1 LSSSPR
7 NPNGKIYRNLP
18 VSEEKVL
25 LSPPVLPRE
34 LEGGKQIDP
43 FLVANLQIQDLQRRI
58 ESLLESESRSREE
71 LARLRL
77 EREKERSLLEEER
90 AALLRQVAEEAERS
104 RQQAERA
111 GFEEGYRKGLAQAME
126 EARRECQRETKDRFG
141 KLEALAGKI
150 CSELKR
156 ALEESGESHCRAL
169 LQIWKISLEKLLH
182 REVALDPDA
191 AWRLFKAI
199 LQRVGDRSRVRV
211 LLNPSDR
218 DLFLARGQE
227 MDEIRRMA
235 EVFEL
240 IPDEGIEKGSCLVD
254 TNLGVYDARWKS
266 QLDVIGKE
274 VDRLLG
280 GSEG

>member
-1 LSSSPR
+1 MSSSLK

-18 VSEEKVL
+18 ISGEKAL
-25 LSPPVLPRE
+25 LPPPVLPPE
-34 LEGGKQIDP
+34 LEGGRQIDP

-58 ESLLESESRSREE
+58 ESLLESENRSREE

-90 AALLRQVAEEAERS
+90 AALRAEAAAEADRS
-104 RQQAERA
+104 RLQAERA
-111 GFEEGYRKGLAQAME
+111 GFEEGYRKGLEQAME
-126 EARRECQRETKDRFG
+126 DARRECLRETQDRFG
-141 KLEALAGKI
+141 QLEALSEKI
-150 CSELKR
+150 CAELNR
-156 ALEESGESHCRAL
+156 RLEESAESHSRAL
-169 LQIWKISLEKLLH
+169 LEMWRIALEKLLH

-191 AWRLFKAI
+191 AWRLFRAI

-218 DLFLARGQE
+218 DLFLARGHE
-227 MDEIRRMA
+227 MEEIRRMT

-240 IPDEGIEKGSCLVD
+240 IPDEGIQKGSCLVD

-266 QLDVIGKE
+266 QLDVIEKE

-280 GSEG
+280 GSDG

>member
-1 LSSSPR
+1 V
-7 NPNGKIYRNLP
+7 NGKIYRNLP
-18 VSEEKVL
+18 VSGEKAL
-25 LSPPVLPRE
+25 LPSPVLPGE
-34 LEGGKQIDP
+34 LEGGRQIDP
-43 FLVANLQIQDLQRRI
+43 FLVANLQIQELQRRI

-71 LARLRL
+71 LSRLRQ
-77 EREKERSLLEEER
+77 EREAERSLLEEER
-90 AALLRQVAEEAERS
+90 AILRQEAAAEAERS

-126 EARRECQRETKDRFG
+126 EARRECLLEVQDRFG
-141 KLEALAGKI
+141 KLEALSGKI
-150 CSELKR
+150 CAELKR
-156 ALEESGESHCRAL
+156 ALEESGENHARAL
-169 LQIWKISLEKLLH
+169 LQLWKIALEKLLH
-182 REVALDPDA
+182 REVALDTEA
-191 AWRLFKAI
+191 AWRLFRAI

-218 DLFLARGQE
+218 ELFLSRGQE

-235 EVFEL
+235 ENFEL

-280 GSEG
+280 GSEV